1 MKLKALLRHQ
11 MLPLGLAFALI
22 LVEAFLTLLFPLFIG
37 RALDGA
43 MHGVYLGVLQL
54 GLLGFATVIIGL
66 CRRFFDSRLYSKI
79 YQKIGPKLVQS
90 LDGQDTSIKSARLGM
105 LKELVEFL
113 EFSLPELIH
122 AIISLFGVILI
133 IAQLDLNIFLGALL
147 CTALIL
153 MIYWIS
159 SSKTLS
165 FNKAAND
172 EQEKQVAVV
181 SKKDEPELK
190 NHLRKMMKW
199 NIKLSDLE
207 AVNFS
212 LAWFILMIF
221 LVASIIISVQNPL
234 VKYGAL
240 LSLIIYVFQY
250 MESVINLPFF
260 YQSWLRL
267 KEITHRLFL
276 G

>member
-1 MKLKALLRHQ
+1 
-11 MLPLGLAFALI
+11 
-22 LVEAFLTLLFPLFIG
+22 
-37 RALDGA
+37 
-43 MHGVYLGVLQL
+43 
-54 GLLGFATVIIGL
+54 
-66 CRRFFDSRLYSKI
+66 
-79 YQKIGPKLVQS
+79 
-90 LDGQDTSIKSARLGM
+90 
-105 LKELVEFL
+105 
-113 EFSLPELIH
+113 
-122 AIISLFGVILI
+122 
-133 IAQLDLNIFLGALL
+133 
-147 CTALIL
+147 
-153 MIYWIS
+153 
-159 SSKTLS
+159 
-165 FNKAAND
+165 
-172 EQEKQVAVV
+172 
-181 SKKDEPELK
+181 
-190 NHLRKMMKW
+190 MKW